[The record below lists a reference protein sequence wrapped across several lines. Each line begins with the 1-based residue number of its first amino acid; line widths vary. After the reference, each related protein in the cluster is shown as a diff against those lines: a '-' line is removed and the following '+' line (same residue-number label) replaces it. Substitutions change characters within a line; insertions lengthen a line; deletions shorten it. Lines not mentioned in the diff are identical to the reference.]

1 MFIFHLTFFSNEYLE
16 QAFIV
21 IVIIIMKFTTVSILA
36 FLSTTA
42 AFSPF
47 GAGGPKPATTSKT
60 SSSKAASFVEDELK
74 KQKSIFD
81 PLGLYPKTSPERVAG
96 IIQPLETP
104 LEKDDKIVDP
114 LSLYQDKSEVSE
126 NADRS
131 ASLPFLKR
139 PQMLDGTLPGDRGFD
154 PFNFSSDASALQWY
168 RDSEL
173 RHSRIAMLA
182 AVGWPLAELFHK
194 NIATNFGL
202 EPALT
207 ETGKVPSV
215 LNGGLLTLTSPLFW
229 VAAISATAALEF
241 LSTKNQNST
250 GDYGF
255 DPLGLGGKTDKQKF
269 FMSEAELFNGRL
281 AMLAI
286 TGFALQEFFTNT
298 AVINQTPI
306 FFKPFADVA
315 SQLLE
320 SGAPGISV

>member
-1 MFIFHLTFFSNEYLE
+1 
-16 QAFIV
+16 
-21 IVIIIMKFTTVSILA
+21 MKFTTFSIVT
-36 FLSTTA
+36 FISTA
-42 AFSPF
+42 SAFSPF
-47 GAGGPKPATTSKT
+47 VGRPIPATKT
-60 SSSKAASFVEDELK
+60 SSYLAASFGEEGLK
-74 KQKSIFD
+74 KQKAIFD
-81 PLGLYPKTSPERVAG
+81 PLGLYPKSSPERVAG

-104 LEKDDKIVDP
+104 PEKDDKVVDP
-114 LSLYQDKSEVSE
+114 LSLYLDKSEVSE

-131 ASLPFLKR
+131 VSLPFLKR
-139 PQMLDGTLPGDRGFD
+139 PEMLDGTLPGYRGFD
-154 PFNFSSDASALQWY
+154 PFNFSSDAAALQWY

-194 NIATNFGL
+194 MIASNLGL

-215 LNGGLLTLTSPLFW
+215 LNGGLTVTSPLFW
-229 VAAISATAALEF
+229 VAAISVTAALEF
-241 LSTKNQNST
+241 MSTKNQNST

-255 DPLGLGGKTDKQKF
+255 DPLGLGGQTDKRKF

-286 TGFALQEFFTNT
+286 TGFAIQEFVTNA
-298 AVINQTPI
+298 AVIDQTPF
-306 FFKPFADVA
+306 FFKPFADVV

-320 SGAPGISV
+320 SGLAGTSV